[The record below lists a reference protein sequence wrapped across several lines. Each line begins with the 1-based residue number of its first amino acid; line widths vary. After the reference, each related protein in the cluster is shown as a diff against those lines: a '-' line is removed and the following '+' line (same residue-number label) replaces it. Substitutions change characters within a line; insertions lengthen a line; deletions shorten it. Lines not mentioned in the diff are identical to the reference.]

1 MNTKVYRSK
10 YLWAKFL
17 KQHAENRK
25 RIIDIDIEE
34 YNQLHE
40 YGLND
45 ISAICLSRETLSFIC
60 FNTLQTLS
68 FIKLFSSFSFK
79 CICFFI
85 FLV

>member
-40 YGLND
+40 Y
-45 ISAICLSRETLSFIC
+45 
-60 FNTLQTLS
+60 
-68 FIKLFSSFSFK
+68 
-79 CICFFI
+79 
-85 FLV
+85 